1 MTDPRPCVLFLC
13 VHNAGRS
20 QMALAWFGAL
30 AGGRADVFSAG
41 SAPAAE
47 VNPAAV
53 AAMSEVGIDIARAV
67 PRRWDD
73 AMLAQADVVVTMGCG
88 DSCPFVPGTRYE
100 DWAVDDPAGQP
111 VERVRAIRDDIR
123 DRVRGLL
130 DTLGI
135 EAAET
140 PQSRA

>member
-1 MTDPRPCVLFLC
+1 
-13 VHNAGRS
+13 
-20 QMALAWFGAL
+20 MALAWFRAL
-30 AGGRADVFSAG
+30 AGARADVYSAG

-73 AMLAQADVVVTMGCG
+73 AMLAEADVVVTMGCG
-88 DSCPFVPGTRYE
+88 DTCPYVPGTRYE
-100 DWAVDDPAGQP
+100 DWTVDDPAGQP

-130 DTLGI
+130 DSLGI